1 MLLTQ
6 GWGQIAESSNYA
18 CTSHRFIFL
27 ELSLWPWFHELV
39 FAFVLEWYQH
49 RAGMRIHVSKSTL
62 QKLQQ
67 AREFQWFCQSTGK
80 VVSSS
85 TIIYKR
91 PHKSGK
97 IENLNLTN
105 TYPRKSSLCLLGLKK
120 TGSPKFLVDTKFSKN
135 WTNNISSQT
144 EKKFSKSAL
153 KRFSFQL
160 WHFIWAITT
169 VLLKRER
176 SFKKSRTNLAHETA
190 LSKMMANLPFD
201 SARQWIVL
209 NGSPIFQRPS

>member
-27 ELSLWPWFHELV
+27 ELSLSDLDSMSLSLPLC
-39 FAFVLEWYQH
+39 LNNISTPS
-49 RAGMRIHVSKSTL
+49 RNKSTL

-91 PHKSGK
+91 PHKSGQQRCWR
-97 IENLNLTN
+97 ENEVSRKAEPILPMRLLCPRWWRICPLTL
-105 TYPRKSSLCLLGLKK
+105 RGSESCSMEAQFSSGRVKGWRT
-120 TGSPKFLVDTKFSKN
+120 TG
-135 WTNNISSQT
+135 
-144 EKKFSKSAL
+144 AL
-153 KRFSFQL
+153 YTG
-160 WHFIWAITT
+160 WCVPCIA
-169 VLLKRER
+169 ER
-176 SFKKSRTNLAHETA
+176 
-190 LSKMMANLPFD
+190 
-201 SARQWIVL
+201 
-209 NGSPIFQRPS
+209 

>member
-1 MLLTQ
+1 MIHVKDKCAPYLGLWVNSLVGFSILSSFSISKIDLFLILPNAPHTRVRADCREFKLRLHLPQVYFPWTFSLTLIP
-6 GWGQIAESSNYA
+6 WA
-18 CTSHRFIFL
+18 CL
-27 ELSLWPWFHELV
+27 CLCPWII
-39 FAFVLEWYQH
+39 YQH

-105 TYPRKSSLCLLGLKK
+105 TYPRKSSFCLLGLK
-120 TGSPKFLVDTKFSKN
+120 
-135 WTNNISSQT
+135 
-144 EKKFSKSAL
+144 
-153 KRFSFQL
+153 
-160 WHFIWAITT
+160 
-169 VLLKRER
+169 
-176 SFKKSRTNLAHETA
+176 
-190 LSKMMANLPFD
+190 
-201 SARQWIVL
+201 
-209 NGSPIFQRPS
+209 